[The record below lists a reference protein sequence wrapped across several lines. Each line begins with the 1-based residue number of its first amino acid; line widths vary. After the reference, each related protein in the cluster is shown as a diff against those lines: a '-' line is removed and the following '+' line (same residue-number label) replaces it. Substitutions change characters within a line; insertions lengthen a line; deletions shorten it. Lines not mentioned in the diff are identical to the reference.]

1 MNKKNFFFSKFHY
14 KCSIFRYQM
23 AEDIDAQLKRMSEDL
38 KEIIEQINSV
48 NKQQDPNDPVSLP
61 FVA

>member
-1 MNKKNFFFSKFHY
+1 
-14 KCSIFRYQM
+14 M